1 MAVLRQS
8 NALRSGKGSREEKK
22 EAGSRLRSL
31 EDWSRMLESSKTRTV
46 LVFKHST
53 ICGISSSVL
62 VEVEGFLSQ
71 HRNVPFGIVN
81 VVEDRDLSDVIAD
94 RTRIRHES
102 PQMIAILNERP
113 IWHASH
119 WSIDLNELERFLANT
134 AE

>member
-1 MAVLRQS
+1 MAVFRQS
-8 NALRSGKGSREEKK
+8 NALRGGKGSREEKK

-62 VEVEGFLSQ
+62 VEVERFLSQ
-71 HRNVPFGIVN
+71 HRDVPFGIVN

-102 PQMIAILNERP
+102 PQMIAIVNERP

-119 WSIDLNELERFLANT
+119 WSIDLNELERFLAST